1 MKVVN
6 KEAATGHLKV
16 TLCQELR
23 SYDQKEMKLVSK
35 FMKELDS
42 NGGLLFF
49 IFSMFYHRTTMP
61 QFWGDLDG
69 GNVTKLNEFSFTNC
83 LLFSDLY

>member
-23 SYDQKEMKLVSK
+23 SYDQKELKLVSK

-42 NGGLLFF
+42 NFSFHQSTTLLQ
-49 IFSMFYHRTTMP
+49 FS
-61 QFWGDLDG
+61 GDLDG
-69 GNVTKLNEFSFTNC
+69 RKVTKLNELS
-83 LLFSDLY
+83 LLFNSLYCRQHKKATCRM